1 MYMVH
6 EPVNNSDNFLITG
19 RLNQLNQTL
28 NDIEG
33 KEMFLQH
40 HVIQDI
46 VQQKSNIFLHIE
58 KNF

>member
-1 MYMVH
+1 MYMVY

-33 KEMFLQH
+33 KEIRRQRGR
-40 HVIQDI
+40 VVNAPD
-46 VQQKSNIFLHIE
+46 
-58 KNF
+58 